1 MGRGPGKVMRR
12 LLEEVHA
19 ESEEWDRGYLGVS
32 MTTLA
37 RVIYE
42 TDEPT
47 AAQRSAV
54 SRAAHRLQ
62 DLGEVEVFR
71 GDEDDW
77 RQVYVA
83 RAPTAEH
90 LRRRA
95 EFDESLRR
103 DLRELLGRG
112 G

>member
-1 MGRGPGKVMRR
+1 MGR

-32 MTTLA
+32 MTRLA

-47 AAQRSAV
+47 PAQRSAV

-62 DLGEVEVFR
+62 DLGKVEIWQ
-71 GDEDDW
+71 GDEDA
-77 RQVYVA
+77 RRSYVA
-83 RAPTAEH
+83 RSPTAEH

-95 EFDESLRR
+95 EFDESLGR
-103 DLRELLGRG
+103 DLRRLLGRA
-112 G
+112 